1 MSLTSLSRRTAGQK
15 DEISKIEQ
23 IHFHR
28 KRHSHYISSRVSKI
42 FSISGL
48 CMGANRDQN
57 IIMNSSI
64 SPCNEYI
71 ALIRHDE
78 LQIYTFE
85 PSKLHSKFNLP
96 RCFSSHRETR
106 GWESTNLDVKVHL
119 IEWEHSLGVKCGK
132 IALNAS
138 DENLQ
143 AVIIFDLSD
152 NSHVFIEQDKSG
164 VDKIQWIRGAS
175 PNSAYVN
182 DSQVAVFSKYNL
194 ECTIYLLACTRA
206 LMSIPKP
213 LLEII
218 QRDEVSSLFWS
229 IVSLPYFPKHLLN
242 RSVHS
247 ENFSPILWHFF
258 TSGDV
263 STPAAAMTLD
273 FMPGPEFRA
282 LWSQRQ
288 RWLLLVDKDK
298 DFNGYTLRV
307 FNFLAINKT
316 QFPSVTKHRADAT
329 LEFKSRV
336 SENSHFLWGLMS
348 DHEYVVALPEYSSS
362 SFRAELFGVTKIVTR
377 TCEADLAD
385 GATWDVVHDFDG
397 HIYYNRTSRLGVSDV
412 EYNWERT
419 FSHGNAHVLASR
431 QTVAVLQVQQDT
443 VNVITS
449 IATSLLLLQC
459 HFLPNDTL
467 LLVFKDHVT
476 VFDGTLFQILA
487 EANASYREVSVKRL
501 KEEVSIGLLE
511 DTVDGHVWNRLQH
524 RIEMEPSSTY

>member
-1 MSLTSLSRRTAGQK
+1 
-15 DEISKIEQ
+15 
-23 IHFHR
+23 
-28 KRHSHYISSRVSKI
+28 
-42 FSISGL
+42 
-48 CMGANRDQN
+48 MGANRDQN
-57 IIMNSSI
+57 IIMNCRI

-71 ALIRHDE
+71 ALIRQDE
-78 LQIYTFE
+78 LHIYTFV
-85 PSKLHSKFNLP
+85 PSELHSKFNIP
-96 RCFSSHRETR
+96 GCFSSHRETR
-106 GWESTNLDVKVHL
+106 GWESTSLDVKIHL

-132 IALNAS
+132 IAINAS
-138 DENLQ
+138 DEYLQ

-152 NSHVFIEQDKSG
+152 NSHVFIEQDRTG

-175 PNSAYVN
+175 LNGTYTN

-218 QRDEVSSLFWS
+218 QRDDISSPFWS

-242 RSVHS
+242 RSVQF
-247 ENFSPILWHFF
+247 ENSSPILWHFF
-258 TSGDV
+258 ISGDV
-263 STPAAAMTLD
+263 STPASAMSLD
-273 FMPGPEFRA
+273 FMPGPEFEVQ
-282 LWSQRQ
+282 WSQKQ
-288 RWLLLVDKDK
+288 KWLLLVDKDK

-316 QFPSVTKHRADAT
+316 QYPSVTKHRADAT
-329 LEFKSRV
+329 LEFKSRL

-348 DHEYVVALPEYSSS
+348 DQEYVLALPENSSS
-362 SFRAELFGVTKIVTR
+362 NFSTELFGVTKVVTC

-385 GATWDVVHDFDG
+385 GSTWDVVHDFDG

-412 EYNWERT
+412 EYNWERA
-419 FSHGNAHVLASR
+419 FSEGNAHVLASK
-431 QTVAVLQVQQDT
+431 QMVAVLRVQQDT

-467 LLVFKDHVT
+467 LFVFKDHLT
-476 VFDGTLFQILA
+476 VFDGTLFRILA
-487 EANASYREVSVKRL
+487 EASVSYKEVSTKRL
-501 KEEVSIGLLE
+501 KEEVSIALFE
-511 DTVDGHVWNRLQH
+511 DTVDGTTWNRIQH
-524 RIEMEPSSTY
+524 RFELEPLSTY